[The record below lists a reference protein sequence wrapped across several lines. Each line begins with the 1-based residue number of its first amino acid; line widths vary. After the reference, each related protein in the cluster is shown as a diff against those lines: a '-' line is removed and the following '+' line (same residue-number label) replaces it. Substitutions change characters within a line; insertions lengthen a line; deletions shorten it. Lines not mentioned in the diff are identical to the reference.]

1 MRLTPLS
8 LLFQPALYVP
18 SPQQTRYSQQAG
30 RNMASYAR
38 LSTDESG
45 RLQPEA
51 SSSRKHL
58 PLFAFVAGLLLTV
71 VYYESPGLG
80 LAMPASSPTSSS
92 SSSLASSADTK
103 SDYGSFVVAGEQS
116 PEAAAQELSAARAAL
131 TSAQRLADDRKLVS
145 ARDLNFSMDSH
156 CSTKC
161 ATL

>member
-1 MRLTPLS
+1 
-8 LLFQPALYVP
+8 
-18 SPQQTRYSQQAG
+18 
-30 RNMASYAR
+30 MASYAR

-51 SSSRKHL
+51 SSSRKYL
-58 PLFAFVAGLLLTV
+58 PMFAFVAGLLLTV

-92 SSSLASSADTK
+92 LASSADTE

-131 TSAQRLADDRKLVS
+131 TSAQRLADDRKLFT
-145 ARDLNFSMDSH
+145 AHDLYFLVDSR
-156 CSTKC
+156 CSTNC